1 MKKTKSTSAKSV
13 KEIIEP
19 VVEQLAEQRESDPI
33 TVFPPEHDNSPM
45 VEAAPAA
52 AAAPKKARK
61 LVEFK
66 ILTSIM
72 EFATEKAQLL
82 AFHTEQDEEVKFW
95 LSKSLLHAIA
105 DGDEPD
111 KTICRIPAWLYYKSG
126 LDKFFPVTRW
136 TSQAI

>member
-72 EFATEKAQLL
+72 EFAT
-82 AFHTEQDEEVKFW
+82 
-95 LSKSLLHAIA
+95 
-105 DGDEPD
+105 
-111 KTICRIPAWLYYKSG
+111 
-126 LDKFFPVTRW
+126 
-136 TSQAI
+136 